1 MMSKMLRECCCF
13 CVVNV
18 CSSVFIPVPASAA
31 RHTVKGDKAWLCVD
45 KIVLLDGHL
54 IKSQL

>member
-1 MMSKMLRECCCF
+1 MSKMLRECCCF